1 MKGEK
6 YMESL
11 QIYETSKKELTK
23 IKKDLSQDL
32 VTIDFSKFD
41 EQTKEVV
48 LSALSSSV
56 SQRIAAVNRVL
67 LGVR

>member
-1 MKGEK
+1 
-6 YMESL
+6 MESL
-11 QIYETSKKELTK
+11 QFYEASKNELTK

-67 LGVR
+67 LGMR

>member
-1 MKGEK
+1 
-6 YMESL
+6 MESL

-48 LSALSSSV
+48 LSALTSSV

-67 LGVR
+67 LGAR

>member
-1 MKGEK
+1 
-6 YMESL
+6 MESL
-11 QIYETSKKELTK
+11 QIYETSKKELIK

-56 SQRIAAVNRVL
+56 SHRISAVNRVL
-67 LGVR
+67 LGAR

>member
-1 MKGEK
+1 
-6 YMESL
+6 MESL

-23 IKKDLSQDL
+23 IKKDLRQDL

-67 LGVR
+67 LGAR

>member
-1 MKGEK
+1 
-6 YMESL
+6 MESL

-56 SQRIAAVNRVL
+56 SKRIAAVNRVL
-67 LGVR
+67 LGAR

>member
-1 MKGEK
+1 
-6 YMESL
+6 MESL

-32 VTIDFSKFD
+32 VTIDFTKFD

-67 LGVR
+67 LGAR

>member
-1 MKGEK
+1 
-6 YMESL
+6 MESL
-11 QIYETSKKELTK
+11 QIYESSKNELTK

-56 SQRIAAVNRVL
+56 SKRIAAVNRVL
-67 LGVR
+67 LGAR

>member
-1 MKGEK
+1 
-6 YMESL
+6 MESL
-11 QIYETSKKELTK
+11 QIYEASKNELAK

-67 LGVR
+67 LSVR

>member
-1 MKGEK
+1 
-6 YMESL
+6 MESL
-11 QIYETSKKELTK
+11 QIYESSKNELTK

-41 EQTKEVV
+41 EPTKEVV

>member
-1 MKGEK
+1 
-6 YMESL
+6 MESL

-56 SQRIAAVNRVL
+56 SQRITAVNRVL

>member
-1 MKGEK
+1 
-6 YMESL
+6 MESL

>member
-1 MKGEK
+1 
-6 YMESL
+6 MESL
-11 QIYETSKKELTK
+11 QIYEASKNELTK

-48 LSALSSSV
+48 LSVLSSSV
-56 SQRIAAVNRVL
+56 SQRIAAVDRVL

>member
-1 MKGEK
+1 
-6 YMESL
+6 MESL

-56 SQRIAAVNRVL
+56 SQRIAAVNRV
-67 LGVR
+67 

>member
-1 MKGEK
+1 
-6 YMESL
+6 MESL
-11 QIYETSKKELTK
+11 QIYEASKKELTK

>member
-1 MKGEK
+1 
-6 YMESL
+6 MESL
-11 QIYETSKKELTK
+11 QSYENSKKELTK

-56 SQRIAAVNRVL
+56 SQRIAAVDRVL
-67 LGVR
+67 FGVR

>member
-1 MKGEK
+1 
-6 YMESL
+6 MESL
-11 QIYETSKKELTK
+11 QIYESSKNELTK

>member
-1 MKGEK
+1 
-6 YMESL
+6 MESL
-11 QIYETSKKELTK
+11 QIYEDSKNELTK

>member
-1 MKGEK
+1 
-6 YMESL
+6 MESL

-32 VTIDFSKFD
+32 VTIDISKFD

-67 LGVR
+67 LGAR

>member
-67 LGVR
+67 LGAR

>member
-1 MKGEK
+1 
-6 YMESL
+6 MESL

-56 SQRIAAVNRVL
+56 SQRIAAINRVL
-67 LGVR
+67 LGAR

>member
-1 MKGEK
+1 
-6 YMESL
+6 MESL

-67 LGVR
+67 LGAR

>member
-1 MKGEK
+1 
-6 YMESL
+6 MESL
-11 QIYETSKKELTK
+11 QIYEASKNELTK

-56 SQRIAAVNRVL
+56 SKRIAAVNRVL
-67 LGVR
+67 LGAR

>member
-1 MKGEK
+1 
-6 YMESL
+6 MESL
-11 QIYETSKKELTK
+11 QIYETSKKELIK

-56 SQRIAAVNRVL
+56 SQRISAVNRVL
-67 LGVR
+67 LGAR

>member
-1 MKGEK
+1 
-6 YMESL
+6 MESL

-56 SQRIAAVNRVL
+56 SQRIAAVDRVL

>member
-1 MKGEK
+1 
-6 YMESL
+6 MESL
-11 QIYETSKKELTK
+11 QIYEASKNELTK

-56 SQRIAAVNRVL
+56 NQRIAAVNRVL

>member
-1 MKGEK
+1 
-6 YMESL
+6 MESL
-11 QIYETSKKELTK
+11 QIYEASKNELTK

-67 LGVR
+67 LGAR

>member
-1 MKGEK
+1 
-6 YMESL
+6 MESL
-11 QIYETSKKELTK
+11 QIYEASKKELTK

-67 LGVR
+67 LGAR

>member
-1 MKGEK
+1 
-6 YMESL
+6 MESL

-48 LSALSSSV
+48 LSELSSSV

-67 LGVR
+67 LGAR

>member
-1 MKGEK
+1 
-6 YMESL
+6 MESL

-56 SQRIAAVNRVL
+56 SQRIAAVNKVL

>member
-1 MKGEK
+1 
-6 YMESL
+6 MESL

-56 SQRIAAVNRVL
+56 SQRIVAVNRVL
-67 LGVR
+67 LGAR

>member
-1 MKGEK
+1 
-6 YMESL
+6 MESL
-11 QIYETSKKELTK
+11 QIYEASKNELTK

>member
-1 MKGEK
+1 
-6 YMESL
+6 MESL
-11 QIYETSKKELTK
+11 EIYEASKNEVTK

>member
-11 QIYETSKKELTK
+11 QIYEASKKELTK

>member
-1 MKGEK
+1 
-6 YMESL
+6 MESL

-48 LSALSSSV
+48 LSVLSSSV

>member
-1 MKGEK
+1 
-6 YMESL
+6 MESL
-11 QIYETSKKELTK
+11 QIYEASKNELTK

-67 LGVR
+67 LSVR

>member
-1 MKGEK
+1 
-6 YMESL
+6 MESL
-11 QIYETSKKELTK
+11 QIYEASKNELTK

-56 SQRIAAVNRVL
+56 SKRIAAVDRVL

>member
-1 MKGEK
+1 MA
-6 YMESL
+6 SL
-11 QIYETSKKELTK
+11 QIYEASKNELTK

>member
-1 MKGEK
+1 
-6 YMESL
+6 MESL

-67 LGVR
+67 LGGR

>member
-1 MKGEK
+1 
-6 YMESL
+6 MESL
-11 QIYETSKKELTK
+11 QIYESSKNELTK

-67 LGVR
+67 LGAR

>member
-1 MKGEK
+1 
-6 YMESL
+6 MESL

-48 LSALSSSV
+48 LSTLSSSV

-67 LGVR
+67 LGAR